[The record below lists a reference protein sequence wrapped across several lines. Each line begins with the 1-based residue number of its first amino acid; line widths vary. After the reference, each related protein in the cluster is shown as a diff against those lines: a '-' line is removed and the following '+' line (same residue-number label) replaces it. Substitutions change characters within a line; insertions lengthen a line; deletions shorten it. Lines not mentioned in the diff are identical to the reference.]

1 MAVVDR
7 TVQILAIAAVL
18 VLVYVLCVS
27 KIPYGTAA
35 VHTFAPTKV
44 NFYSILTIVGGT
56 VGGYISFSGGH
67 RLLQGG
73 AKGQKDTHYVNLG
86 ALTGIGLA
94 SLIRVLLFLV
104 GLGVVL
110 AGYQLA
116 ADNPAATIFQVA
128 AGQIGYKFFGLLL
141 FAAGMSSVIGSTF
154 TSTSFLNYATNHDQ
168 EVKETTTQRWLTIGF
183 IAISTLIY
191 IFIGQPAKVLVF
203 VGAINGTILPVALG
217 ILLIASRQTKVMGQA
232 YRHPWWLTVT
242 GWIVV
247 LFMAYAA
254 CNTIIGLF

>member
-1 MAVVDR
+1 M
-7 TVQILAIAAVL
+7 
-18 VLVYVLCVS
+18 
-27 KIPYGTAA
+27 
-35 VHTFAPTKV
+35 
-44 NFYSILTIVGGT
+44 
-56 VGGYISFSGGH
+56 
-67 RLLQGG
+67 
-73 AKGQKDTHYVNLG
+73 
-86 ALTGIGLA
+86 
-94 SLIRVLLFLV
+94 

-110 AGYQLA
+110 AGHQLA

-168 EVKETTTQRWLTIGF
+168 EAKETTTQRWLTIGF

-203 VGAINGTILPVALG
+203 VGALNGTILPIALG
-217 ILLIASRQTKVMGQA
+217 ILLLASRKQKVMGDG
-232 YRHPWWLTVT
+232 YRHPIWLSIT

-247 LFMAYAA
+247 VFMAYAA
-254 CNTIIGLF
+254 CNTIAGLF